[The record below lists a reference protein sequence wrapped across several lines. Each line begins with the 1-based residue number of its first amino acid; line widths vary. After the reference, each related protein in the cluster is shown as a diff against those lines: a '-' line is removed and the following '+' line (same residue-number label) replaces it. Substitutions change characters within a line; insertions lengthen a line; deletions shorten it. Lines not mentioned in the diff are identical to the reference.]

1 MPNTN
6 PTLGTCI
13 NITWHND
20 SCAVGCIP
28 RFFPPS
34 VLITSLNFIR
44 KISSLS
50 FQMIIEN
57 KGVITC
63 LFMNLML
70 VIQKEKEKVTFSSF
84 VTEWFLPLPLDRH
97 LSNLSQ
103 KKSRDSAPISES
115 DSLLNLP
122 FSQSQI

>member
-20 SCAVGCIP
+20 SCAVACIP

-70 VIQKEKEKVTFSSF
+70 VIQKQKEKVTFSSF
-84 VTEWFLPLPLDRH
+84 VTE
-97 LSNLSQ
+97 
-103 KKSRDSAPISES
+103 
-115 DSLLNLP
+115 
-122 FSQSQI
+122 